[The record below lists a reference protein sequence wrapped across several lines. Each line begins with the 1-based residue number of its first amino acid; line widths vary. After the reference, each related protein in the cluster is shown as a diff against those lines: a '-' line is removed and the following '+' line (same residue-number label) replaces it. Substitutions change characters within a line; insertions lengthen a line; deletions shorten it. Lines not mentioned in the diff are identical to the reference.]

1 MGRLRSL
8 RQPASIGLAVAFVG
22 LAVVHG
28 VRATSRLDWPH
39 DPDHLRD
46 IAHAQNIAEGRLL
59 EDPYF
64 ADEWAWYNPLVPAVT
79 AAVATISGKPVPVV
93 HSRFYAYLNAAAP
106 LAFYLLL
113 AVIAGPQAAVVGLA
127 FYLFVV
133 EDQTWLWGTYS
144 PHPFAANL
152 AQAPFFLTLAA
163 WWITGRRPTPWRY
176 LATGALLGLTAL
188 AHTAPAALAAG
199 VIAVD
204 AASETWR
211 RRSSASRPDVRQLL
225 GGVIIMGAAAAIVAL
240 PLLIPIAGH
249 YGLRIRNP
257 VPLVWLDPRMDPGR
271 WRTFALELLAQ
282 WWINLP
288 TLAGLAWL
296 AAGGGSRRAR
306 IVLGTIWLLSGVLFF
321 YTAWAVEWFRDRG
334 VALPYLIPA
343 HHFLLYWR
351 VGQAMLAGV
360 GLSWLLSVLLKWW
373 IRPREK
379 RQAAAFRGAEL
390 AATLG
395 IAVVVAVLRYPSFA
409 ERDDFH
415 YHANVALTKFTFT
428 QIYLYDWVR
437 TRPEHSVF
445 LTSTR
450 VGESI
455 IGPAGRKVVAVQPF
469 FSNPYLSH
477 ARLDALGRMWDALAA
492 ADCAQFDRLASEY
505 RVTYVVTQADD
516 PIRVEP
522 GTCGLVVRLRTG
534 DVVAFQRPGA

>member
-1 MGRLRSL
+1 MGRPRNL
-8 RQPASIGLAVAFVG
+8 RQTTSIALAVVFVG
-22 LAVVHG
+22 LALVHG
-28 VRATSRLDWPH
+28 VRATATLDWPH

-59 EDPYF
+59 DDPYF
-64 ADEWAWYNPLVPAVT
+64 AGEWAWYNPLVPAIT
-79 AAVATISGKPVPVV
+79 AAVATLSGQPVPVV
-93 HSRFYAYLNAAAP
+93 HSRFYAYLNATAP

-113 AVIAGPQAAVVGLA
+113 AVVAGPEAAVLGLA

-133 EDQTWLWGTYS
+133 LDQTWLWGTYS

-152 AQAPFFLTLAA
+152 AQAPFFLTLAS
-163 WWITGRRPTPWRY
+163 WWITGRRPSRGRY

-188 AHTAPAALAAG
+188 AHTAPAVLAGG

-204 AASETWR
+204 ALSQLWH
-211 RRSSASRPDVRQLL
+211 RRSRAAWTDVREIFVGLML
-225 GGVIIMGAAAAIVAL
+225 VGATALVVAL

-249 YGLRIRNP
+249 YGLTIHNP
-257 VPLVWLDPRMDPGR
+257 VPLVWLDPRMDPRR
-271 WRTFALELLAQ
+271 WQSFALELLGQ

-288 TLAGLAWL
+288 TLAGLAWMV
-296 AAGGGSRRAR
+296 AGRGSRRAR
-306 IVLGTIWLLSGVLFF
+306 VVLASVLVLSAGCFF

-343 HHFLLYWR
+343 HHFLLYLR
-351 VGQAMLAGV
+351 VAQAMLAGV
-360 GLSWLLSVLLKWW
+360 GLTWLITQGLRAWF
-373 IRPREK
+373 RPRER
-379 RQAAAFRGAEL
+379 RQVIAFRR
-390 AATLG
+390 ATLG
-395 IAVVVAVLRYPSFA
+395 AALGAAVVVAVVRFPSF
-409 ERDDFH
+409 ESRDDFH
-415 YHANVALTKFTFT
+415 YHANVARVKFTFT

-437 TRPEHSVF
+437 TRPANSVF

-477 ARLDALGRMWDALAA
+477 ARLDALDKMWNALKA
-492 ADCAQFDRLASEY
+492 ADCAAFDRLAAEY
-505 RVTYVVTQADD
+505 AVTHVVTQADE

-522 GTCGLVVRLRTG
+522 GTCGLVLRLRTG
-534 DVVAFQRPGA
+534 DVVAFQRPG